1 MSDSIG
7 RGCLLLEVESMTSF
21 IIEGGYRAHRKVIGM
36 EDTGTG
42 YSNAKPCGTPAGRS
56 VLTYGEPLLTENKS
70 FEVGSDKA
78 PTSQAEG
85 LHD

>member
-1 MSDSIG
+1 
-7 RGCLLLEVESMTSF
+7 MTSV

-56 VLTYGEPLLTENKS
+56 VLTHGEPLLT
-70 FEVGSDKA
+70 GI
-78 PTSQAEG
+78 
-85 LHD
+85 LHFSGQERPSI

>member
-1 MSDSIG
+1 
-7 RGCLLLEVESMTSF
+7 MTSF

-56 VLTYGEPLLTENKS
+56 VLTYGEPLLTDCMHNICADQPS
-70 FEVGSDKA
+70 
-78 PTSQAEG
+78 
-85 LHD
+85 